1 MLLAAPPPPGPPSFA
16 ELAQGD
22 HDFAANLYKAALQP
36 TGNLFL
42 SPASVRIALAMTASG
57 AMGNTADEMRSVL
70 RLPADQK
77 QTNAGY
83 AALLADW
90 NSRATPPISKDAPQY
105 QRDQAEKNSIT
116 LRVVNRLWGQKGH
129 KFRASFLTTLADSYH
144 APLEQ
149 LDFAHAV
156 EKSRARINAWVAEQ
170 TANKIVDLIPLGVLQ
185 PATKLV
191 LTNAVYFKAAWTHSF
206 KEGATRPADFF
217 SGADKLSVPTMSQ
230 TESFKYGELDGAQVV
245 ELPYAEGSLS
255 MVVVLPTAQD
265 GLSALEQSLT
275 GASLDR
281 WTSSLA
287 SQQVHVALPKFKMG
301 SSFALANALQG
312 MGMKDAF
319 HEGKA
324 DLSGMDG
331 SHKLFLSQVVQKTF
345 IAVDEKGTE
354 AAAATAVMVAG
365 RAMRLHNEPPP
376 KEFKAD
382 HPFFFFL
389 RDVKSRTILFAG
401 RVTNPAA

>member
-1 MLLAAPPPPGPPSFA
+1 MLLAAPPPPAPPSFA

-70 RLPADQK
+70 GLPADPK
-77 QTNAGY
+77 QTNADY
-83 AALLADW
+83 AALLTDW
-90 NSRATPPISKDAPQY
+90 NARATPTVGKDAPEY
-105 QRDQAEKNSIT
+105 QRDRAEKNLIT

-129 KFRASFLTTLADSYH
+129 KFHAAFLRALSESYR

-149 LDFAHAV
+149 LDFAHSV
-156 EKSRARINAWVAEQ
+156 VKSRERINAWVAEQ
-170 TANKIVDLIPLGVLQ
+170 TANKIVDLIPPGVLK

-191 LTNAVYFKAAWTHSF
+191 LTNAVYFKAEWTHSF
-206 KEGATRPADFF
+206 NEGATRPADFV
-217 SGADKLSVPTMSQ
+217 SGADKLSVPTMSL
-230 TESFKYGELDGAQVV
+230 TETFKYGELDTAQVV
-245 ELPYAEGSLS
+245 ELPYADGSLS
-255 MVVVLPTAQD
+255 MVVVLPAAKD
-265 GLSALEQSLT
+265 GLAALEQSLS
-275 GASLDR
+275 GASFDR
-281 WTSSLA
+281 WTSALA
-287 SQQVHVALPKFKMG
+287 AQQVHLALPKFKMG
-301 SSFALANALQG
+301 SSFALSEALQALG
-312 MGMKDAF
+312 IKDAF

-354 AAAATAVMVAG
+354 AAAATAVMVAS
-365 RAMRLHNEPPP
+365 RAMKLHNEPPP

-389 RDVKSRTILFAG
+389 RDVKSGTILFAG
-401 RVTNPAA
+401 RVMNPAA